1 MLLARKSRCD
11 LDFSKES
18 ISFVLFKVFLT
29 VRRRWLEVVMA
40 ISDVFLLE
48 NGQSLL
54 AVAMCLG

>member
-48 NGQSLL
+48 KGQSLL